1 MILLIVL
8 AFIACV
14 APSVGCFLTLNAKIK
29 ELKALRQNDR
39 VSTGEALDSLLEA
52 IKATFE
58 YVRAVDRGDRGTYLR
73 LELNQIRTDFERDFR
88 QTDERLLELEYPHIR
103 EAQAYDQKAAAE
115 EARFHE
121 ESAMDAS
128 APVQCLRDYLTSVGK
143 ETLMTHADLLKDV
156 EQLFEKLGNTAT
168 RVEELE
174 EKGRG

>member
-29 ELKALRQNDR
+29 ELTARIQNDR
-39 VSTGEALDSLLEA
+39 VSTGKAVDSLLEA
-52 IKATFE
+52 ITATFQ
-58 YVRAVDRGDRGTYLR
+58 YVRAVDRGDSGTYLR
-73 LELNQIRTDFERDFR
+73 MELNQIRTDFELAFS
-88 QTDERLLELEYPHIR
+88 QLDERLLELEYPGIR
-103 EAQAYDQKAAAE
+103 EAQAYDERAAAE

-121 ESAMDAS
+121 ESAMDA

-143 ETLMTHADLLKDV
+143 ENLMTHADLLKDV